1 MKTLL
6 TLILLATASV
16 AQAERIDK
24 TLDVDPNGLIRT
36 EIIEGKVLVE
46 GWNKSQI
53 RVTGDVDNA
62 RDFVFKTDG
71 NETLIETES
80 KGGFW
85 GGNNNG
91 GHAKLTIYVPR
102 QSALLLEGV
111 STSFAIIKVNG
122 PVNVSTMS
130 GDISLEGGIDKIKL
144 ESVSGEIDIINAK
157 GDVSVS
163 SVSGD
168 INARVDANDFE
179 AQTVSG
185 DIDAE
190 IGKSEHVE
198 LSSVSGDIEVTL
210 ALRDG
215 GELDADTVSG
225 DIDIT
230 FTNKDEL
237 DASFEIETGP
247 GGQVK
252 NRITDDKTT
261 SFMSLSGS
269 LQFKLGRG
277 KSEIN
282 LETMSG
288 TITIDR

>member
-6 TLILLATASV
+6 TLVLLATTSV
-16 AQAERIDK
+16 AQAERIDR
-24 TLDVDPNGLIRT
+24 TLDVDPTGLIRT
-36 EIIEGKVLVE
+36 EIIDGKVLVE
-46 GWNKSQI
+46 GWNKPQI

-71 NETLIETES
+71 DETLIETES

-85 GGNNNG
+85 GGNNRG

-111 STSFAIIKVNG
+111 STSFAIIKVDG
-122 PVNVSTMS
+122 PVNTSTMS
-130 GDISLEGGIDKIKL
+130 GDISLDGGKGKVKL
-144 ESVSGEIDIINAK
+144 ESVSGDIDIVNAT

-168 INARVDANDFE
+168 IKARVDASDFE

-185 DIDAE
+185 DIEGE

-198 LSSVSGDIEVTL
+198 LNSVSGDIEVSL
-210 ALRDG
+210 ALING

-230 FTNKDEL
+230 FANQGDL
-237 DASFEIETGP
+237 HASFEIETGP

-277 KSEIN
+277 ESEID

>member
-6 TLILLATASV
+6 TLILLSATFV

-24 TLDVDPNGLIRT
+24 TLDVEPDGLIRA
-36 EIIEGKVLVE
+36 EIIDGKVLVE

-62 RDFVFKTDG
+62 RDFVFKSDG
-71 NETLIETES
+71 DETMIETES

-85 GGNNNG
+85 GNNKG
-91 GHAKLTIYVPR
+91 GHAKLTIYVPHK
-102 QSALLLEGV
+102 SALLLEGV
-111 STSFAIIKVNG
+111 STSFAIIKVDG

-130 GDISLEGGIDKIKL
+130 GDISLEGGKGKIKL
-144 ESVSGEIDIINAK
+144 ESVSGDVDVIHAK

-168 INARVDANDFE
+168 IKARVVATDFE

-185 DIDAE
+185 DIEAE
-190 IGKSEHVE
+190 IGESEHIE
-198 LSSVSGDIEVTL
+198 LSSVSGDIEL
-210 ALRDG
+210 ALALKDG

-225 DIDIT
+225 DIDIM
-230 FTNKDEL
+230 FTNKKDL

-277 KSEIN
+277 KSEVD

>member
-6 TLILLATASV
+6 TLILLSATFV

-24 TLDVDPNGLIRT
+24 TLDVDPDGLIRA
-36 EIIEGKVLVE
+36 EIIDGKVLVE

-62 RDFVFKTDG
+62 RDFVFKSDG
-71 NETLIETES
+71 DETMIETES

-85 GGNNNG
+85 GNNKG
-91 GHAKLTIYVPR
+91 GHAKLTIYVPH

-111 STSFAIIKVNG
+111 STSFAIIKVDG

-130 GDISLEGGIDKIKL
+130 GDISLEGGKGKIKL
-144 ESVSGEIDIINAK
+144 ESVSGDVDVIHAK

-168 INARVDANDFE
+168 IKARVVATDFE

-185 DIDAE
+185 DIEAE
-190 IGKSEHVE
+190 IGESEHIE
-198 LSSVSGDIEVTL
+198 LSSVSGDIEL
-210 ALRDG
+210 ALALKDG

-225 DIDIT
+225 DIDIM
-230 FTNKDEL
+230 FTNKKDL

-277 KSEIN
+277 KSEVD